1 VNPEPRGPRHEHHVS
16 VDARGLEVAA
26 DWDSLKSPENYLGH
40 ERTANFAS
48 PGGAARG
55 KRRTYAAPA
64 RLKLNHWAVSG
75 DWTVEKEAAVLN
87 APGGRIAYAFHA
99 RDLHLVM
106 GPSARGQSV
115 RFRALLD
122 GKAPGSA
129 SGGDVD
135 EQGRGTVTEPRLHQL
150 IRQTTPVAER
160 RFDIEFLDAGV
171 KAFAFTFG

>member
-1 VNPEPRGPRHEHHVS
+1 M
-16 VDARGLEVAA
+16 
-26 DWDSLKSPENYLGH
+26 
-40 ERTANFAS
+40 
-48 PGGAARG
+48 
-55 KRRTYAAPA
+55 
-64 RLKLNHWAVSG
+64 
-75 DWTVEKEAAVLN
+75 EKEAAVLG
-87 APGGRIAYAFHA
+87 APSGRIACGFRA